1 MKDRSIIYPKA
12 IFLLGMMLL
21 LSLGLQGQSFEG
33 TVKYN
38 VRVTGKSAPDYLV
51 NDPPNGIMMHIKE
64 DNFIVKLTGGRIART
79 FLFIGDSNHTYV
91 VDIPN
96 KRYFQRTYFRDTSDY
111 KPVVAPTGKTK
122 KVQGYTCQE
131 YKVNRTDRKEID
143 YFYVH
148 DDFQVDTTLFT
159 EHDGAKADFLVPGLG
174 GRIPL
179 MKVIKTPN
187 LTTSVELALI
197 KEEEFPLAAFRIPKG
212 FSNKKKRD
220 PRK

>member
-12 IFLLGMMLL
+12 IFLLGMLL
-21 LSLGLQGQSFEG
+21 FSLGLQGQSFEG

-38 VRVTGKSAPDYLV
+38 VRVTGKAAQDYLV
-51 NDPPNGIMMHIKE
+51 NEPPTGIMMHIKE

-96 KRYFQRTYFRDTSDY
+96 KRYFQRTYYADTSDY
-111 KPVVAPTGKTK
+111 KPVVAPTGKTL
-122 KVQGYTCQE
+122 KVQGYTCEE
-131 YKVNRTDRKEID
+131 YKVSRKDRKEID
-143 YFYVH
+143 LYYVN
-148 DDFQVDTTLFT
+148 DDFRVDTTLYA

-179 MKVIKTPN
+179 MKVIKTPD
-187 LTTSVELALI
+187 LTTSIELALI
-197 KEEEFPLAAFRIPKG
+197 KEEDFPMEAFRIPDG
-212 FSNKKKRD
+212 FSSKKKRD